1 MVGGFIDMYDSLQT
15 QPMRDELTR
24 LGFEE
29 LTAPP
34 AVDAFLAR
42 PGTALLFFN
51 SVCGCAAGSARPGLN
66 LFLAGPQRPDHLG
79 TIFAGM
85 DLEAAS
91 YVRARF
97 GRFSP
102 SSPSAL
108 LLRDGQAVRYLHRTE
123 IEGRDAAAFAALLQ
137 EAFAGLSV

>member
-1 MVGGFIDMYDSLQT
+1 MYDSVMT
-15 QPMRDELTR
+15 QPMRAELTS

-29 LTAPP
+29 LTAPQ

-42 PGTALLFFN
+42 PGTSLLFFN
-51 SVCGCAAGSARPGLN
+51 SVCGCAAGSARPGLSR
-66 LFLAGPQRPDHLG
+66 FLAGDLRPDHLG

-91 YVRARF
+91 QARS
-97 GRFSP
+97 RFAQLPP

-108 LLRDGQAVRYLHRTE
+108 LLRDGRPVRYIHRTE
-123 IEGRDAAAFAALLQ
+123 IECRDADAFADLLRQ
-137 EAFAGLSV
+137 ECAKLPN